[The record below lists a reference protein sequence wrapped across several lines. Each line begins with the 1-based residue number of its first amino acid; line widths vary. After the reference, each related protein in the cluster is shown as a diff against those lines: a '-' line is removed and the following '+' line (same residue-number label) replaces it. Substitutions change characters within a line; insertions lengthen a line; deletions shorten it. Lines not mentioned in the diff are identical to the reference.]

1 MLTSRLASW
10 FSRQS
15 FIVLIG
21 LFTSAWVNAQT
32 WPEAH
37 LRGTPNNWSATAMSW
52 NTTTGLWEAQLTF
65 TGENPRFKI
74 SRYADS
80 WSEAYPV
87 QDYPVTQG
95 DYRITF
101 DDATK
106 TINLAKAAQ
115 ILSSNTIC
123 YNNPDNHASPMIYF
137 WNPIPSGSVSP
148 LPAWPGNSMTRRGN
162 FFCYDFSALLSKGVM
177 PTNMGIIFNSN
188 GNAQTHDLTFD
199 GAGCY
204 EDGSWKSLQECG
216 FALTTDTSSS
226 SSVANQSS
234 SANSSSASSAAA
246 PTTRIYFYNLLN
258 YFAPHIHYFNV
269 VPVRANTTW
278 PGIALTELGDGW
290 YYYDFDS
297 QISTAGIV
305 FNDRG
310 TSQTQNLQFNSPLT
324 YYSDSVWQTYEQCG
338 VASEL
343 VADAGADRRVN
354 INSRQVLSAAAST
367 GDFVM
372 ASWASP
378 AWSGTLNGALVITPL
393 LTDAGN
399 FTVTLTLTNAEN
411 QTVTDTFSL
420 TVEAAENGLPERPQ
434 LAAPLNFPVTGNVSN
449 GDYRFEKAY
458 PNLDD
463 QFPSPVMVLPDGVN
477 DLIYVVDKIG
487 TIFVFPNDEDVTKPE
502 VRTLLNIDNVVRN
515 YHEQGLL
522 SMAFDPDYASNGYFY
537 IYYIHGTDD
546 SERAPNGQFGDAILE
561 RWTVDDPYSPATVVP
576 NSRVEILRV
585 PQPGP
590 DHKGGMMQFHAEE
603 KYLYLSIGDGAYGY
617 SAVTSYPADPRT
629 NNNAQITSNLLGTMI
644 RIELL
649 DTPVDGK
656 YYAVPVDNPFVG
668 NPDFRPEIWTYGHR
682 NPWRWAFDPDAP
694 YTIWQTE
701 VGQSGFEEVNLIQK
715 GKNYGWP
722 VCEGLTNRGDLGGD
736 SAKNCSTDF
745 EPPRDGYNH
754 PTGYSIIGGVVY
766 RGNKLS
772 GLTGRFIFGDYVTKR
787 LWSIVDGEAKQII
800 SEAFPENIVSFGTD
814 LSGEELLVS
823 TYGVEY
829 GGHSTIYRVVD
840 DAAQS
845 VEIPAQLSATG
856 LFADLQNL
864 IPVTGVIEYALNTD
878 GWFDGAEAR
887 HFIAIPNSDTI
898 GFDPTQPWD
907 LPVGSVLVKHLSIAT
922 ENNPQQ
928 PFTTSVL
935 FRQDSG
941 WQAANYHWNASG
953 TDATL
958 ITETVNVMDGGIV
971 NRERAVQS
979 AADCG
984 SCHVGSGSKDPL
996 ALSTRQFNREFDYQG
1011 VSDNQLAVFNH
1022 INLFSEGIDHPVA
1035 YEHFTALDDTSAD
1048 ITERVKAYADTNCA
1062 HCHNS
1067 SFMDMQY
1074 DTPLAD
1080 MRWINQTTGG
1090 GKYRVRPGSTDDSVV
1105 YIYQTSDG
1113 NRMPKG
1119 SRYTNPMAEAVFA
1132 EWINGLDTSGNS
1144 SSTSS
1149 SGDSSSDNSS
1159 SSSSSLSIAI
1169 TALEIAPNAVAL
1181 ADEQQLVAYGVRSD
1195 GTRVNLYGQVSWQ
1208 IINGAEVASVSATGL
1223 LSRLAAG
1230 TADVEAYYQGMT
1242 ATLTITDGATGFH
1255 LRFDNAA
1262 NWPDVRVY
1270 LWTVVNGANQEMAP
1284 WPGVAMSGPDADGW
1298 WTYSLDPQYLHNG
1311 AINVIFTNGN
1321 GVETPAFSIDTSFSY
1336 NYATNSWT
1344 SWNPGDDTLHR
1355 LSVIGGSTVDS
1366 ERDFRAGTVVSI
1378 SADEAPYGTHFAGW
1392 TGDGL
1397 PYVFTDPSQT
1407 DVQLVVPAR
1416 GLSLQALFKGD
1427 THGAARNLYAGQ
1439 CASCHGDK
1447 GIGGVAA
1454 ALDNLH
1460 ESSAWPVELLADYIS
1475 VYMPMGDAS
1484 QCTGTNPGDCAY
1496 DIASMIVANAWA
1508 SPDACS
1514 GTDCPTQQS
1523 LDARNL
1529 RLLTRT
1535 EYLNSVRDIFDI
1547 AFPGN
1552 LMNPVPT
1559 DGRLRNFETA
1569 SFLMA
1574 DNDRTLGYEM
1584 VAAEVADQVITD
1596 KGFAGLAPSCADN
1609 PCVVEQLG
1617 KKLFRR
1623 PLSTDEISTY
1633 TELYDNTDAGRTLVQ
1648 ALLMSPHFM
1657 YRSELGVADSATG
1670 LYRLTDYEIATL
1682 LSYTFWVTTPDDILL
1697 AAADAGTLNIAA
1709 QAERLLADPR
1719 AERGLRRFASGW
1731 LIDNQYGFAAIQ
1743 SPSLIAAFKEETLR
1757 FVVESIKAN
1766 EPFNELLTANY
1777 TWVNAILAEHYGM
1790 PSVTDWTRSFYPGDD
1805 QRAGAGLLGHG
1816 AFLASRTSTV
1826 NPAPIKRGVY
1836 VRQAFMCQE
1845 FPPPAAADFNVVFE
1859 SGDSNRDATA
1869 RHTSDPACASCH
1881 QFIDGVG
1888 FGFESYGSDA
1898 LFRTIET
1905 LGNGETR
1912 AVDASGA
1919 IKSLNSPETTLDPN
1933 SPAVPYNSVPE
1944 LAALIADSGQGAAC
1958 YSRQFYRYTLGRNET
1973 QLDEPIIRAYSADV
1987 RNGGGMRDMLIDLT
2001 LSDSFI
2007 LRR

>member
-1 MLTSRLASW
+1 VS
-10 FSRQS
+10 
-15 FIVLIG
+15 
-21 LFTSAWVNAQT
+21 AQT
-32 WPEAH
+32 WSEAH
-37 LRGTPNNWSATAMSW
+37 LRGTPNNWAATAMSW
-52 NTTTGLWEAQLTF
+52 NSATGLWEMQSAFSGT
-65 TGENPRFKI
+65 NPRFKI
-74 SRYADS
+74 SRYANN
-80 WSEAYPV
+80 WNEAYPA
-87 QDYPVTQG
+87 QDYPITQG
-95 DYRITF
+95 EGDYKITF
-101 DDATK
+101 NDATK
-106 TINLAKAAQ
+106 TISVMKVAQ
-115 ILSSNTIC
+115 TLSPNTIC
-123 YNNPDNHASPMIYF
+123 YNNPGNHANPSIYF
-137 WNPIPSGSVSP
+137 WNPVPSGSVSP
-148 LPAWPGNSMTRRGN
+148 LPAWPGSSMTRRGN
-162 FFCYDFSALLSKGVM
+162 FFCYDFSARLSHGVM
-177 PTNMGIIFNSN
+177 PNTMGIIFSN
-188 GNAQTHDLTFD
+188 NGGAQTNDLTFN

-204 EDGSWKSLQECG
+204 ENGTWKSLQQCG
-216 FALTTDTSSS
+216 FALTTDGASS
-226 SSVANQSS
+226 SSVASQASSVNSS
-234 SANSSSASSAAA
+234 SSSSSFISSSSASSATSA
-246 PTTRIYFYNLLN
+246 TRIYFYNSLN
-258 YFAPHIHYFNV
+258 YATPHIHYFNV
-269 VPVRANTTW
+269 APAQANTNW
-278 PGIALTELGDGW
+278 PGVALTALGDGW
-290 YYYDFDS
+290 YYYDFAA
-297 QISTAGIV
+297 QVNTAGIV
-305 FNDRG
+305 FNNNG
-310 TSQTQNLQFNSPLT
+310 APQTQNLQFNAPLNC
-324 YYSDSVWQTYEQCG
+324 YRDGVWQTREQCG
-338 VASEL
+338 VPSDL
-343 VADAGADRRVN
+343 IADAGADRRVN
-354 INSRQVLSAAAST
+354 LNSRQVLSAAAST
-367 GDFVM
+367 GDFVT
-372 ASWASP
+372 ASWTSP
-378 AWSGTLNGALVITPL
+378 AWSGALNGAQVITPM
-393 LTDAGN
+393 LTQAGN
-399 FTVTLTLTNAEN
+399 FTVTLTLTDAQNRIA
-411 QTVTDTFSL
+411 TDTFVL
-420 TVEAAENGLPERPQ
+420 MVEAAQHGLPGRPQ
-434 LAAPLNFPVTGNVSN
+434 LAAPLKFPITGNVSG

-487 TIFVFPNDEDVTKPE
+487 TIFVFPNDAAVTKPE
-502 VRTLLNIDNVVRN
+502 VRTLLNINNVVRN

-546 SERAPNGQFGDAILE
+546 NERAPNGQFGDAILE
-561 RWTVDDPYSPATVVP
+561 RWTVDDPYNPTAVVP
-576 NSRVEILRV
+576 TSRVEILRV

-603 KYLYLSIGDGAYGY
+603 HYLYLSIGDGAYGH
-617 SAVTSYPADPRT
+617 SAITSYPVDPRT

-656 YYAVPVDNPFVG
+656 YYAVPPDNPFVG
-668 NPDFRPEIWTYGHR
+668 NPAFRPEIWSYGHR

-736 SAKNCSTDF
+736 PAKDCSTDF

-754 PTGYSIIGGVVY
+754 PTGYSIIGGIVY
-766 RGNKLS
+766 RGNKLP

-829 GGHSTIYRVVD
+829 GGRSTIYRVVD
-840 DAAQS
+840 DAAQAA
-845 VEIPAQLSATG
+845 EIPAQLSATG
-856 LFADLQNL
+856 LFADLENL
-864 IPVTGVIEYALNTD
+864 IPANGVIEYALNSN
-878 GWFDGAEAR
+878 GWFDGAQAR
-887 HFIAIPNSDTI
+887 HFISVPNNETI
-898 GFDPTQPWD
+898 GFDPTRPWD

-941 WQAANYHWNASG
+941 WQAANYYWNAAG
-953 TDATL
+953 TDANL
-958 ITETVNVMDGGIV
+958 VTETINVMDGGII

-996 ALSTRQFNREFDYQG
+996 AVNTRQFNRTFDYQG
-1011 VSDNQLAVFNH
+1011 VNDNQLAVFNH
-1022 INLFSEGIDHPVA
+1022 IGLFSEGIDHPVA
-1035 YEHFTALDDTSAD
+1035 YEAFAALDDTTAD
-1048 ITERVKAYADTNCA
+1048 LTARVKAYADTNCA

-1074 DTPLAD
+1074 DTPLAA
-1080 MRWINQTTGG
+1080 MRWINQATSG

-1119 SRYTNPMAEAVFA
+1119 SRYTNPVAEAVFA

-1149 SGDSSSDNSS
+1149 AGNSS
-1159 SSSSSLSIAI
+1159 SSSSSSVAALTSIG
-1169 TALEIAPNAVAL
+1169 IAPATVTL
-1181 ADEQQLVAYGVRSD
+1181 ADEQQLVAYGVRND
-1195 GTRVNLYGQVSWQ
+1195 GTHVNLYGQVSWQ
-1208 IINGAEVASVSATGL
+1208 MLSGAEVASVSSNGL
-1223 LSRLAAG
+1223 LTRLAAG
-1230 TADVEAYYQGMT
+1230 TAEVEAHYQGMT
-1242 ATLTITDGATGFH
+1242 ATLTIAGSAPGLH

-1262 NWPDVRVY
+1262 GWSNVRIY
-1270 LWTVVNGANQEMAP
+1270 LWTVVNGANQVVAP
-1284 WPGVAMSGPDADGW
+1284 WPGVAMNGPDAEGW
-1298 WTYSLDPQYLHNG
+1298 WTYSVEPQYLHNG
-1311 AINVIFTNGN
+1311 AINVIFTNGS
-1321 GVETPAFSIDTSFSY
+1321 GAQTPDLSINASASY
-1336 NYATNSWT
+1336 SYASNSWT
-1344 SWNPGDDTLHR
+1344 PWNPGGSGDNTLYR
-1355 LSVIGGSTVDS
+1355 LSVIGGSTPDN
-1366 ERDFRAGTVVSI
+1366 ERDFRAGTVVTI
-1378 SADEAPYGTHFAGW
+1378 AADEAPYGTTFAGW

-1397 PYVFTDPSQT
+1397 PYVFTDPTQT
-1407 DVQLVVPAR
+1407 EVQLVVPAH
-1416 GLSLQALFKGD
+1416 GLSLQALFEGD
-1427 THGAARNLYAGQ
+1427 THGPARDLYAGQ
-1439 CASCHGDK
+1439 CASCHGEQGK
-1447 GIGGVAA
+1447 GGVAA

-1460 ESSAWPVELLADYIS
+1460 ESSAWTVELLADYIS
-1475 VYMPMGDAS
+1475 VYMPMGTPN

-1496 DIASMIVANAWA
+1496 DIASMIIANAWDA
-1508 SPDACS
+1508 PDACS
-1514 GTDCPTQQS
+1514 GTDCPAGQS

-1535 EYLNSVRDIFDI
+1535 EYLNSVRDIFGI
-1547 AFPGN
+1547 AFPDN
-1552 LMNPVPT
+1552 LMNPVPA

-1574 DNDRTLGYEM
+1574 DNERTLGYEM

-1596 KGFAGLAPSCADN
+1596 KGFAGLAPGCSDQ
-1609 PCVVEQLG
+1609 PCVVERLG

-1623 PLSTDEISTY
+1623 PLSNGEVSTY
-1633 TELYDNTDAGRTLVQ
+1633 TALYDSTDAGRTLVQ

-1657 YRSELGVADSATG
+1657 YRSELGVADTDTG

-1682 LSYTFWVTTPDDILL
+1682 LAYTFWVTTPDDNLL
-1697 AAADAGTLNIAA
+1697 AAADAGTLDIAA
-1709 QAERLLADPR
+1709 QVERLLADPR

-1743 SPSLIAAFKEETLR
+1743 SPTLIAAFKEETLR
-1757 FVVESIKAN
+1757 FVVEAIKEN
-1766 EPFNELLTANY
+1766 KPFNELLTANY
-1777 TWVNAILAEHYGM
+1777 TWVNAELAAHYGM
-1790 PSVTDWTRSFYPGDD
+1790 PAVTDWTRSFYTPGEA
-1805 QRAGAGLLGHG
+1805 RSGAGLLGHG
-1816 AFLASRTSTV
+1816 AFLASRTNTV

-1836 VRQAFMCQE
+1836 VRQALMCQE

-1859 SGDSNRDATA
+1859 PSDSNRDATA

-1888 FGFESYGSDA
+1888 FGFESFGSDA

-1905 LGNGETR
+1905 LGNGDTR

-1933 SPAVPYNSVPE
+1933 SPAVAYNSIPE

-1973 QLDEPIIRAYSADV
+1973 QLDEPIIRAYSADL
-1987 RNGGGMRDMLIDLT
+1987 RAGGGMRDMLIDLT

>member
-1 MLTSRLASW
+1 MPASHLTPW
-10 FSRQS
+10 FSRYIS
-15 FIVLIG
+15 IVL
-21 LFTSAWVNAQT
+21 LFLSAWVNAQT

-37 LRGTPNNWSATAMSW
+37 VRGTSNNWAATAMSW
-52 NTTTGLWEAQLTF
+52 NTTTGLWEAQLAFSGT
-65 TGENPRFKI
+65 NPRFKI
-74 SRYADS
+74 SRYANN
-80 WSEAYPV
+80 WNEAYPG

-95 DYRITF
+95 DGDYKITF

-106 TINLAKAAQ
+106 VISLSKVAQ
-115 ILSSNTIC
+115 TLSPDTIC
-123 YNNPDNHASPMIYF
+123 YNNAGNHANPTIYF
-137 WNPIPSGSVSP
+137 WNPVPSGSVSP
-148 LPAWPGNSMTRRGN
+148 LPAWPGSSMTRRGN
-162 FFCYDFSALLSKGVM
+162 FFCYDFSALLSNGMM
-177 PTNMGIIFNSN
+177 PTSMGVIFSN
-188 GNAQTHDLTFD
+188 NGSAQTNDLTFN

-204 EDGSWKSLQECG
+204 EDGNWKSLQQCG
-216 FALTTDTSSS
+216 FALTTDGSSS
-226 SSVANQSS
+226 SSVASQSS
-234 SANSSSASSAAA
+234 SASQLSSSQASSVQASSVEDSSANSPSSSSSPISSSSVSSSAISA
-246 PTTRIYFYNLLN
+246 TRIYFYNSLN
-258 YFAPHIHYFNV
+258 YTAPHIHYFNV
-269 VPVRANTTW
+269 APAQANTNW
-278 PGIALTELGDGW
+278 PGVALTALGDGW
-290 YYYDFDS
+290 YSYDFAA
-297 QISTAGIV
+297 QINTAGIV
-305 FNDRG
+305 FSNNG
-310 TSQTQNLQFNSPLT
+310 TPQTQNLQFNAPLNC
-324 YYSDSVWQTYEQCG
+324 YRDGVWQTPEQCG
-338 VASEL
+338 API
-343 VADAGADRRVN
+343 D
-354 INSRQVLSAAAST
+354 
-367 GDFVM
+367 
-372 ASWASP
+372 
-378 AWSGTLNGALVITPL
+378 
-393 LTDAGN
+393 LT
-399 FTVTLTLTNAEN
+399 
-411 QTVTDTFSL
+411 
-420 TVEAAENGLPERPQ
+420 
-434 LAAPLNFPVTGNVSN
+434 APFNFPITGNVSG

-477 DLIYVVDKIG
+477 DVIYVVDKVG
-487 TIFVFPNDEDVTKPE
+487 TIFVFPNDETVTKPE
-502 VRTLLNIDNVVRN
+502 VRTLLNINNVVRN

-522 SMAFDPDYASNGYFY
+522 SMAFDPDYVSNGYFY

-546 SERAPNGQFGDAILE
+546 NERAPNGQFGDAILE
-561 RWTVDDPYSPATVVP
+561 RWTVDDPYNPTAVVP
-576 NSRVEILRV
+576 DSRVEILRV

-590 DHKGGMMQFHAEE
+590 DHKGGMMQFHTEE
-603 KYLYLSIGDGAYGY
+603 HYLYLSIGDGAYGH
-617 SAVTSYPADPRT
+617 SAITSYPVDPRT

-656 YYAVPVDNPFVG
+656 YYAVPPDNPFVG
-668 NPDFRPEIWTYGHR
+668 NPDFRPEIWSYGHR

-736 SAKNCSTDF
+736 PAKNCSTDF

-766 RGNKLS
+766 RGNKLP

-787 LWSIVDGEAKQII
+787 LWSIVDGEAKQLI

-829 GGHSTIYRVVD
+829 GGRSTIYRVVD
-840 DAAQS
+840 DAAQAA
-845 VEIPAQLSATG
+845 EIPEQLSATG
-856 LFADLQNL
+856 LFADLENL
-864 IPVTGVIEYALNTD
+864 TPVNGVVEYALNSN
-878 GWFDGAEAR
+878 GWFDGAQAR
-887 HFIAIPNSDTI
+887 HFMAIPNNTTI

-941 WQAANYHWNASG
+941 WQAANYHWNAAG
-953 TDATL
+953 TDANL
-958 ITETVNVMDGGIV
+958 VTETINVMDGGMI

-996 ALSTRQFNREFDYQG
+996 AANTRQLNRTFDYQG
-1011 VSDNQLAVFNH
+1011 VSDNQLAVFDR
-1022 INLFSEGIDHPVA
+1022 IGLFSEGIDHPVA
-1035 YEHFTALDDTSAD
+1035 YEQFAALDDATAD
-1048 ITERVKAYADTNCA
+1048 LAARVKAYADTNCA

-1080 MRWINQTTGG
+1080 MRWINQATSG

-1119 SRYTNPMAEAVFA
+1119 SRYTNPVAEAVFA

-1144 SSTSS
+1144 SS
-1149 SGDSSSDNSS
+1149 SS
-1159 SSSSSLSIAI
+1159 SSSSSSAAI
-1169 TALEIAPNAVAL
+1169 TAIEIAPATVAL
-1181 ADEQQLVAYGVRSD
+1181 SDEQQLVAYGVRSD

-1208 IINGAEVASVSATGL
+1208 IISGAGVASVSTNGL
-1223 LSRLAAG
+1223 LTRLAAG
-1230 TADVEAYYQGMT
+1230 TAEVEAYYQGMT
-1242 ATLTITDGATGFH
+1242 APLTVAGSAPGLQ

-1262 NWPDVRVY
+1262 DWANVRIYV
-1270 LWTVVNGANQEMAP
+1270 WTVVNGANQVVAP
-1284 WPGVAMSGPDADGW
+1284 WPGVTMNGPDADGW
-1298 WTYSLDPQYLHNG
+1298 WTYIVEPESLHNG
-1311 AINVIFTNGN
+1311 AINVIFTNGS
-1321 GVETPAFSIDTSFSY
+1321 GAQTPDLSITTSASY
-1336 NYATNSWT
+1336 SFASNSWT
-1344 SWNPGDDTLHR
+1344 PWNPDGSGDNTLYR
-1355 LSVIGGSTVDS
+1355 LSVIGGSTTDN
-1366 ERDFRAGTVVSI
+1366 ERDFRPGTVVTI
-1378 SADEAPYGTHFAGW
+1378 AADEAPYGTTFAGW

-1397 PYVFTDPSQT
+1397 PYVFTDPTQT
-1407 DVQLVVPAR
+1407 EVQLVVPAH
-1416 GLSLQALFKGD
+1416 GLSLQALFEGD
-1427 THGAARNLYAGQ
+1427 IHGPARDLYAGQ
-1439 CASCHGDK
+1439 CASCHGEQGK
-1447 GIGGVAA
+1447 GGVAA

-1460 ESSAWPVELLADYIS
+1460 ESSAWTVELLADYIS
-1475 VYMPMGDAS
+1475 VYMPMGTAN

-1496 DIASMIVANAWA
+1496 DIASMIIANAWDA
-1508 SPDACS
+1508 PDACS
-1514 GTDCPTQQS
+1514 GTDCPSVQS

-1535 EYLNSVRDIFDI
+1535 EYLNSVRDIFGI
-1547 AFPGN
+1547 AFPDN
-1552 LMNPVPT
+1552 LMTPVPA

-1569 SFLMA
+1569 SFLIA
-1574 DNDRTLGYEM
+1574 DNERTLGYEM
-1584 VAAEVADQVITD
+1584 VAAEVADQAITD
-1596 KGFAGLAPSCADN
+1596 KGFLGLAPGCGDQ
-1609 PCVVEQLG
+1609 PCVVELLG

-1623 PLSTDEISTY
+1623 PLSNDEVSTY
-1633 TELYDNTDAGRTLVQ
+1633 TALYDSTDAGRTLVQ

-1657 YRSELGVADSATG
+1657 YRSELGAADTDTG

-1682 LSYTFWVTTPDDILL
+1682 LAYTFWVTTPDENLL
-1697 AAADAGTLNIAA
+1697 AAADAGTLDIAA
-1709 QAERLLADPR
+1709 QVERLLADPR

-1743 SPSLIAAFKEETLR
+1743 SPTLIAAFKEETLR
-1757 FVVESIKAN
+1757 FVVEAIKEN
-1766 EPFNELLTANY
+1766 KPFNELLTANY
-1777 TWVNAILAEHYGM
+1777 TWVNAELAAHYGM
-1790 PSVTDWTRSFYPGDD
+1790 PAVTDWTRSFHTSGEA
-1805 QRAGAGLLGHG
+1805 RSGAGLLGHG
-1816 AFLASRTSTV
+1816 AFLASRTNTV

-1836 VRQAFMCQE
+1836 VRQALMCQE

-1859 SGDSNRDATA
+1859 PSDSNRDATA

-1888 FGFESYGSDA
+1888 FGFESFGSDA

-1905 LGNGETR
+1905 LGNGDTR

-1933 SPAVPYNSVPE
+1933 SPAVPYNTIPE

-1973 QLDEPIIRAYSADV
+1973 QIDEPIIRAYSADL
-1987 RNGGGMRDMLIDLT
+1987 RAGGGMRDMLIDLT

>member
-1 MLTSRLASW
+1 MPALHLTPW
-10 FSRQS
+10 FSRC
-15 FIVLIG
+15 FFMAL
-21 LFTSAWVNAQT
+21 LFSSAWVNAQN

-52 NTTTGLWEAQLTF
+52 NTTTGLWETQLAFSGT
-65 TGENPRFKI
+65 NQRFKI
-74 SRYADS
+74 SRYANN
-80 WSEAYPV
+80 WNEAYPA
-87 QDYPVTQG
+87 QDYPITQG
-95 DYRITF
+95 DGDYKITF
-101 DDATK
+101 NDATK
-106 TINLAKAAQ
+106 VISLSKVAQ
-115 ILSSNTIC
+115 TLSPNTIC
-123 YNNPDNHASPMIYF
+123 YNNPGNHANPTIYF
-137 WNPIPSGSVSP
+137 WNPVPSGSVSP

-162 FFCYDFSALLSKGVM
+162 FFCYDFSALLSNGVM
-177 PTNMGIIFNSN
+177 PASMGIIFSSN
-188 GNAQTHDLTFD
+188 GSAQTNDLTFN

-204 EDGSWKSLQECG
+204 ENGTWKSLQQCG
-216 FALTTDTSSS
+216 FALTTDGSSS
-226 SSVANQSS
+226 SSVASQSS
-234 SANSSSASSAAA
+234 SASQLSSNQQSSSLSSSVISSSSSSSPMSSSSVSSSAISA
-246 PTTRIYFYNLLN
+246 TRIYFYNSLN
-258 YFAPHIHYFNV
+258 YTAPHIHYFNV
-269 VPVRANTTW
+269 APAQANTNW
-278 PGIALTELGDGW
+278 PGVALTALDDGW
-290 YYYDFDS
+290 YYYDFAA
-297 QISTAGIV
+297 QINTAGIV
-305 FNDRG
+305 FNNNG
-310 TSQTQNLQFNSPLT
+310 APQTQNLQFNAPLNC
-324 YYSDSVWQTYEQCG
+324 YRDGVWQTPEQCG
-338 VASEL
+338 API
-343 VADAGADRRVN
+343 DA
-354 INSRQVLSAAAST
+354 T
-367 GDFVM
+367 
-372 ASWASP
+372 
-378 AWSGTLNGALVITPL
+378 
-393 LTDAGN
+393 
-399 FTVTLTLTNAEN
+399 
-411 QTVTDTFSL
+411 
-420 TVEAAENGLPERPQ
+420 
-434 LAAPLNFPVTGNVSN
+434 APFNFPITGNVSG

-477 DLIYVVDKIG
+477 DVMYVVDKVG
-487 TIFVFPNDEDVTKPE
+487 TIFVFPNDETVTRAE
-502 VRTLLNIDNVVRN
+502 VRTLLNINNVVRN

-546 SERAPNGQFGDAILE
+546 NERAPNGLFGDAILE
-561 RWTVDDPYSPATVVP
+561 RWTVNDPYNPTAVIP
-576 NSRVEILRV
+576 DSRVEILRV

-603 KYLYLSIGDGAYGY
+603 HYLYLSIGDGAYGH
-617 SAVTSYPADPRT
+617 SAITSYPVDPRT

-656 YYAVPVDNPFVG
+656 YYAVPPDNPFVG
-668 NPDFRPEIWTYGHR
+668 NPDFRPEIWSYGHR

-736 SAKNCSTDF
+736 PTKNCSTDF

-766 RGNKLS
+766 RGNKLP

-787 LWSIVDGEAKQII
+787 LWSIVDGEAKEII

-814 LSGEELLVS
+814 SSGEDLLVS

-829 GGHSTIYRVVD
+829 GGRSTIYRVVD
-840 DAAQS
+840 DAAKAA
-845 VEIPAQLSATG
+845 EIPAHLSATG
-856 LFADLQNL
+856 LFTDLENL
-864 IPVTGVIEYALNTD
+864 IPVDGVIEYTLNSN
-878 GWFDGAEAR
+878 GWFDGAQAR
-887 HFIAIPNSDTI
+887 HFMAIPHNTTI

-941 WQAANYHWNASG
+941 WQAANYHWNAAG
-953 TDATL
+953 TDASL
-958 ITETVNVMDGGIV
+958 VTETINVMDGGMI

-996 ALSTRQFNREFDYQG
+996 AMNTRQLNRMFEYQG
-1011 VSDNQLAVFNH
+1011 VSDNQLVVFDR
-1022 INLFSEGIDHPVA
+1022 IGLFSEGIDHPVA
-1035 YEHFTALDDTSAD
+1035 YEQFAALDDATAD
-1048 ITERVKAYADTNCA
+1048 LTARVKAYADTNCA

-1080 MRWINQTTGG
+1080 MRWINQATSG

-1119 SRYTNPMAEAVFA
+1119 SRYTNPVADAVFA

-1144 SSTSS
+1144 SS
-1149 SGDSSSDNSS
+1149 SS
-1159 SSSSSLSIAI
+1159 SSNSSAAAI
-1169 TALEIAPNAVAL
+1169 TAIEIAPASVAL
-1181 ADEQQLVAYGVRSD
+1181 SDEQQLVAYGVRSD

-1208 IINGAEVASVSATGL
+1208 MVSGAGVASVSANGL
-1223 LSRLAAG
+1223 LTRLAAG
-1230 TADVEAYYQGMT
+1230 TAEVEAYYQGMT
-1242 ATLTITDGATGFH
+1242 ATLTLAGSAPGLQ

-1262 NWPDVRVY
+1262 DWANVRIY
-1270 LWTVVNGANQEMAP
+1270 LWTVVNGVNQVVAP
-1284 WPGVAMSGPDADGW
+1284 WPGVAMNGPDADGW
-1298 WTYSLDPQYLHNG
+1298 WTYNVEPQHLHNG
-1311 AINVIFTNGN
+1311 AINVIFTNGS
-1321 GVETPAFSIDTSFSY
+1321 GAQTPDLSINTSASY
-1336 NYATNSWT
+1336 SYASNNWT
-1344 SWNPGDDTLHR
+1344 AWNPGGSGDNTLYR
-1355 LSVIGGSTVDS
+1355 LSVIGGSTPDN
-1366 ERDFRAGTVVSI
+1366 ERDFRAGTVVTI
-1378 SADEAPYGTHFAGW
+1378 AADEVPYGTTFAGW

-1397 PYVFTDPSQT
+1397 PYVFTDPTQT
-1407 DVQLVVPAR
+1407 EVQLVVPAH
-1416 GLSLQALFKGD
+1416 GLSLQALFEGD
-1427 THGAARNLYAGQ
+1427 THGPARDLYAGQ
-1439 CASCHGDK
+1439 CASCHGEQ
-1447 GIGGVAA
+1447 GSGGVAA

-1460 ESSAWPVELLADYIS
+1460 ESSAWTVELLADYIS
-1475 VYMPMGDAS
+1475 VYMPMGTAN

-1496 DIASMIVANAWA
+1496 DIASMIIANAWDA
-1508 SPDACS
+1508 PDACS
-1514 GTDCPTQQS
+1514 GTGCPAQSS

-1535 EYLNSVRDIFDI
+1535 EYLNSVRDIFGI
-1547 AFPGN
+1547 AFPDN
-1552 LMNPVPT
+1552 LMNPVPA

-1569 SFLMA
+1569 SFLIA
-1574 DNDRTLGYEM
+1574 DNERTLGYEM
-1584 VAAEVADQVITD
+1584 VAAEVADQAITD
-1596 KGFAGLAPSCADN
+1596 KGFLGLAPGCGDHL
-1609 PCVVEQLG
+1609 CVVERLG

-1623 PLSTDEISTY
+1623 PLSNDEVSTY
-1633 TELYDNTDAGRTLVQ
+1633 TDLYDGTDAGRTLVQ

-1657 YRSELGVADSATG
+1657 YRSELGLADTGTG

-1682 LSYTFWVTTPDDILL
+1682 LAYTFWVTTPDDNLL
-1697 AAADAGTLNIAA
+1697 AAADAGTLDIAA
-1709 QAERLLADPR
+1709 QVERLLADPR

-1743 SPSLIAAFKEETLR
+1743 SPTLIAAFKEETLR
-1757 FVVESIKAN
+1757 FVVEAIKEN
-1766 EPFNELLTANY
+1766 KPFNELLTANY
-1777 TWVNAILAEHYGM
+1777 TWVNTELAAHYGM
-1790 PSVTDWTRSFYPGDD
+1790 PAVTDWTRIFYPSGEA
-1805 QRAGAGLLGHG
+1805 RAGAGLLGHG
-1816 AFLASRTSTV
+1816 AFLASRTNTV

-1836 VRQAFMCQE
+1836 VRQALMCQE

-1859 SGDSNRDATA
+1859 PSDSNRDATA

-1888 FGFESYGSDA
+1888 FGFESFGSDA

-1905 LGNGETR
+1905 LGNGDTR

-1933 SPAVPYNSVPE
+1933 SPAVAYNSIPE

-1973 QLDEPIIRAYSADV
+1973 QLDEPIIRAYSADL
-1987 RNGGGMRDMLIDLT
+1987 RAGGGMRDMVIDLT